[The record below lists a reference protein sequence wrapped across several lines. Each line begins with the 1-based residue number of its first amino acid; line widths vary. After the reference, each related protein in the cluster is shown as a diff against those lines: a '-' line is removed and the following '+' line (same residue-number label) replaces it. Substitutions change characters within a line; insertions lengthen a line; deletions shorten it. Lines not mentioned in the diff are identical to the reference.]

1 MEKRKSMQEKDE
13 KEFSFINEKIK
24 DKPINKKRL
33 VMHTCFV
40 VLMAVLFGVIA
51 SFLFALLQ
59 PRFQELL
66 YPEQEP
72 VVTIP
77 KDDIV
82 DTETED
88 TTEAEDTEAVTAPTQ
103 EIQQEL
109 EIADFQQLQNK
120 LYDVGRIANRSV
132 VTVTGVKS
140 DTDWFNNPYESKGQ
154 ASGIIIADNG
164 QELLILTERKVISG
178 AQDIYVTFADET
190 LARATMKKY
199 DGNTGITV
207 LAVSRSEIGADTLE
221 KIAVAT
227 LGNSLL
233 MAQGDIVLAVGSP
246 LGTTYSILTGSI
258 TSTTNEIS
266 TIDHNYTVFTTDIIG
281 SSNGSGAIINTNGE
295 VIGLVMQDYSS
306 EGDQGTLTALSI
318 SELKGMIEKL
328 SNNQDMPYIGLELTT
343 VTNDIAREY
352 DIPKGAYIKEVVMDS
367 PAMTA
372 GLQSGDVITQINGES
387 VYNVDTFENKLLTL
401 TPGETVKV
409 VVKRQGTEEY
419 TDVTCNVEVSVLQ

>member
-1 MEKRKSMQEKDE
+1 MQEKDE

>member
-1 MEKRKSMQEKDE
+1 MQEKDE

-24 DKPINKKRL
+24 DKPINKKKL
-33 VMHTCFV
+33 FMQTIFV

-59 PRFQELL
+59 PRFQEML

-72 VVTIP
+72 VITIP
-77 KDDIV
+77 KDDVV
-82 DTETED
+82 DTETEEM
-88 TTEAEDTEAVTAPTQ
+88 TATEEETEAVTTPPQ
-103 EIQQEL
+103 EIQQEM

-199 DGNTGITV
+199 DGNTGIAV
-207 LAVSRSEIGADTLE
+207 LAVSRSEIDENTLE
-221 KIAVAT
+221 NVAVAT

-281 SSNGSGAIINTNGE
+281 SSNGSGAIINTSGE

-306 EGDQGTLTALSI
+306 EGDQRTLTALSI
-318 SELKGMIEKL
+318 SELKGMIEML
-328 SNNQDMPYIGLELTT
+328 SNNQDIPYMGLELTT

-372 GLQSGDVITQINGES
+372 GLQNGDVITQINGETI
-387 VYNVDTFENKLLTL
+387 YNVDAFENKLLTL
-401 TPGETVKV
+401 TPGETVTV
-409 VVKRQGTEEY
+409 VVKRQGTEKY
-419 TDVTCNVEVSVLQ
+419 TEVTCSVEISVLQ